1 MKTFVLDASAILR
14 FTDKEPGYE
23 RVLKLLQ
30 AAARDEVRLLIS
42 AVNWGEIV
50 HAVAKRCGPQAQT
63 ILDNLASLPIA
74 IVPVDAGA
82 ASRAAEFKLL
92 YRVPYADAFAGAL
105 ALATS
110 GAEDSIAKTTLVTAD
125 NDFRSVPSGKLA
137 IEFLPGK

>member
-1 MKTFVLDASAILR
+1 MKTFVLDASAVLR

-30 AAARDEVRLLIS
+30 AAARGEVRLLIS

-50 HAVAKRCGPQAQT
+50 HAVAKRCGPQAQA
-63 ILDNLASLPIA
+63 ILDNLASLPLT
-74 IVPVDAGA
+74 IVPVDASA
-82 ASRAAEFKLL
+82 ASRAAHFKFL

-105 ALATS
+105 ALAPS
-110 GAEDSIAKTTLVTAD
+110 EEESAAETATLVTAD
-125 NDFRSVPSGKLA
+125 NDFRSVPAGKLE